1 MPEVTPE
8 PPTGLRLR
16 RAGDAD
22 AAAVASVV
30 DASYRDYIP
39 LLGRTPMP
47 MLTDFAAAIAQHDVW
62 LLEDDDGL
70 AAVLELDDR
79 DDHLWIENVAVDPK
93 RQGRGLGR
101 WLLGFAEGEAR
112 RLGRS
117 ELRLMTNERYTKNIA
132 MYERY
137 GYRETHREPY
147 RGSDLVHFRKRRR
160 P

>member
-1 MPEVTPE
+1 MTRFWITLPEATSFVIDRIAE
-8 PPTGLRLR
+8 MQG
-16 RAGDAD
+16 GEIF
-22 AAAVASVV
+22 
-30 DASYRDYIP
+30 IP
-39 LLGRTPMP
+39 KMATARM
-47 MLTDFAAAIAQHDVW
+47 TDFAAAIAQHDVW